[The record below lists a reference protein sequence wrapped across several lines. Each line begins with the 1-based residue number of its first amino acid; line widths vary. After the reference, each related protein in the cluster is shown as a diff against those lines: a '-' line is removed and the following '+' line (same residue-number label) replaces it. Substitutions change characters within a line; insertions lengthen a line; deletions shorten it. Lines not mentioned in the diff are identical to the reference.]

1 MATAPASGCSPQ
13 SSSVKSLP
21 PPCPK
26 SPPDY
31 PDLYGKRRELAK
43 VQMLEREI
51 NFLEI
56 ERFCGGEPGP
66 SDTNVRPT
74 ANTQFPSL
82 LTRITIFPTNLNF
95 FLHKAETERIEGHV
109 DSGNGYVGSPVS
121 TSHGFVA
128 AAAPDSLAVVRICLA
143 AASAIPALVHPI
155 AAPAVTAAAAAV
167 ITATDASRRRPT
179 SGAAAAAFPP
189 PLPVAVVYP
198 ASDAVK
204 RTAAAVTRRAIP
216 AAAAQI

>member
-1 MATAPASGCSPQ
+1 MSYSLN
-13 SSSVKSLP
+13 SS
-21 PPCPK
+21 
-26 SPPDY
+26 
-31 PDLYGKRRELAK
+31 
-43 VQMLEREI
+43 
-51 NFLEI
+51 
-56 ERFCGGEPGP
+56 
-66 SDTNVRPT
+66 
-74 ANTQFPSL
+74 
-82 LTRITIFPTNLNF
+82 NLVI
-95 FLHKAETERIEGHV
+95 A
-109 DSGNGYVGSPVS
+109 VGSPVS

-128 AAAPDSLAVVRICLA
+128 AAAPDSLAVVRICVA

-179 SGAAAAAFPP
+179 SGAAAAAFLP